1 MRIHVLIYPIVGA
14 IALLTVFWIYHQTQ
28 NLAALIALAGILL
41 LLVGFVS
48 LRLHRSYSE
57 LDRANTELQ
66 SHISELQTSQAQLVH
81 SEKMSSLGQM
91 VAGVTHEINT
101 PLAYTR
107 SNTVLVESQ
116 LGQINDLV
124 EACARQAD
132 YLLNDDVVDED
143 ILADQIGHVAML
155 AQELRHNKTIE
166 EMRELLHNNINGL
179 DQITELVSNLKNF
192 SRLDRQKVASIDLNE
207 GLDSVLI
214 IARNELKYKVEVVKN
229 YGNIPQ
235 VRCSPSQINQV
246 FLNLIVNAAQAI
258 ERQGTI
264 TLSTRQDGEFVR
276 VEIKDTGIGIPPAV
290 LPHIFDPFYTTKD
303 VGEGTGLGLS
313 IAYQIVQQHGGSIK
327 AESEPGYGSKF
338 VICLPVASTI
348 QEDNTTAIAQPLKT
362 DTVFGDKL
370 RGKTMDYS

>member
-1 MRIHVLIYPIVGA
+1 MRIHVLIYPIVGV
-14 IALLTVFWIYHQTQ
+14 IALLAVFWIYHQTQ
-28 NLAALIALAGILL
+28 NLTALIALAGVLL
-41 LLVGFVS
+41 LLVSFVS

-57 LDRANTELQ
+57 LDLANTELQ
-66 SHISELQTSQAQLVH
+66 SHISHLQASQAQLVH
-81 SEKMSSLGQM
+81 TEKMSSLGQM

-116 LGQINDLV
+116 LGQINELV

-132 YLLNDDVVDED
+132 YLLNDDMVDED
-143 ILADQIGHVAML
+143 ILAEQIGHVALL

-166 EMRELLHNNINGL
+166 EMRELLHNNISGL
-179 DQITELVSNLKNF
+179 DQIAELVGNLKNF
-192 SRLDRQKVASIDLNE
+192 SRLDRQKVASVDLNA

-214 IARNELKYKVEVVKN
+214 IARNELKYKVELVKH

-258 ERQGTI
+258 EQQGTI
-264 TLSTRQDGEFVR
+264 TLSTCQEGEMVR
-276 VEIKDTGIGIPPAV
+276 VEIEDTGVGIPPEV
-290 LPHIFDPFYTTKD
+290 MPHIFDPFYTTKD

-313 IAYQIVQQHGGSIK
+313 IAYQIVQQHGGSIR
-327 AESEPGYGSKF
+327 AESRLGEGTKF
-338 VICLPVASTI
+338 IITLPVASTI
-348 QEDNTTAIAQPLKT
+348 QDENA
-362 DTVFGDKL
+362 G
-370 RGKTMDYS
+370 